1 MEGCHRNF
9 SSDVVHLELENFAL
23 PSKSTSPDPRL
34 KIVGSLGKKMVHA
47 CMSPPGREKIYS
59 DNTIVNLSM
68 TCSVYYRTD
77 LTR

>member
-47 CMSPPGREKIYS
+47 CMSPPKPWPLIG
-59 DNTIVNLSM
+59 
-68 TCSVYYRTD
+68 
-77 LTR
+77 TRLHFEVGFCFLPTFH